1 MSLVNLKTKLPLLFS
16 MPVGMKVEP
25 LNYYLKT
32 AIICQHGRKPE
43 RKRRLKNQ
51 ANPMIKMN
59 GTTMK
64 ASMKVETS
72 LEAPKAHHEC
82 VVAAEVGAMPEAA
95 VVEASEAR
103 LEISREKMAIV
114 SKSAK
119 VAYPWEVVEEL
130 RDVVISLHDVEV
142 AEAEPAE
149 ISPVVKISQVK
160 LIVMTEATALGYPLV
175 ILGDFKAVL
184 IPGTILGIPPR
195 ITVRRQQRVIEDI
208 VDQETT
214 EVVGLDV
221 GEGAV
226 VEAAALAKTPLT
238 MLAIG
243 EMISHKLMTGIMRS
257 ILDL

>member
-1 MSLVNLKTKLPLLFS
+1 MT
-16 MPVGMKVEP
+16 
-25 LNYYLKT
+25 
-32 AIICQHGRKPE
+32 
-43 RKRRLKNQ
+43 
-51 ANPMIKMN
+51 KMN

-82 VVAAEVGAMPEAA
+82 VVEEVGAMLEAA
-95 VVEASEAR
+95 VASEAR

-119 VAYPWEVVEEL
+119 AYPWEVVEEL
-130 RDVVISLHDVEV
+130 RDVVISLHDVEA
-142 AEAEPAE
+142 AEAEPE
-149 ISPVVKISQVK
+149 ISPVANSRVK
-160 LIVMTEATALGYPLV
+160 LITVTEAMGYPLV
-175 ILGDFKAVL
+175 ILEDFKAVL
-184 IPGTILGIPPR
+184 IPGTILGIPR
-195 ITVRRQQRVIEDI
+195 TTVRRQRVIE
-208 VDQETT
+208 VMDQETT

-226 VEAAALAKTPLT
+226 VEAAALAKTRLT
-238 MLAIG
+238 TLAIG